1 MGENRGRTAVLDQF
15 DRKIDYLRI
24 SLTDRCNLRCVYC
37 MPEEGV
43 EWQPHDAILSYEE
56 IARLVRLFADLG
68 IRRVRLTGGE
78 PLVRR
83 GVAELIAAIKAIPGI
98 EAVYLTTN
106 GLALQEQLPGLL
118 AAGLDGVNISLDTLD
133 RAQYAAIT
141 RRDALPQA
149 LAGLEAALA
158 APGLTVKLNC
168 VPMGRNDNQLP
179 ALSELARDRDVSVR
193 FIELMPI
200 GLGKTLSRRTEA
212 EVLAILEPALGPW
225 RPCAAPPGA
234 GPAHYGS
241 FPGFRGTVGFIS
253 AMTHSFCENCNRAR
267 LTSTGFLKTC
277 LQYETG
283 VNLKALMDRGA
294 DDAALLDAME
304 RAIRQKPAHHHF
316 STPSAAGDESH
327 SMFQIGG

>member
-1 MGENRGRTAVLDQF
+1 MLDQF

-24 SLTDRCNLRCVYC
+24 SLTDRCSLRCVYC

-43 EWQPHDAILSYEE
+43 EWLPHDAILSYEE
-56 IARLVRLFADLG
+56 ILRLAKLFAALG
-68 IRRVRLTGGE
+68 VRKVRLTGGE

-83 GVAELIAAIKAIPGI
+83 GVAELVAGLKAIPGI
-98 EAVYLTTN
+98 ETVRLTTN
-106 GLALQEQLPGLL
+106 GLALREQLPGLL

-168 VPMGRNDNQLP
+168 VPMGANDGQLP
-179 ALSELARDRDVSVR
+179 ALAALARDREVSVR

-212 EVLAILEPALGPW
+212 EVLAILEPVLGKWVP
-225 RPCAAPPGA
+225 ASAPPGA
-234 GPAHYGS
+234 GPGHYGA
-241 FPGFRGTVGFIS
+241 FPGFRGKVGFIS
-253 AMTHSFCENCNRAR
+253 AVTHSFCHRCNRVR

-283 VNLKALMDRGA
+283 ADLKALLDRGA
-294 DDAALLDAME
+294 DDAAILAAME
-304 RAIRQKPAHHHF
+304 RAIRQKPARHHF
-316 STPSAAGDESH
+316 SDPAAAGDESH